1 MEYIIYIAL
10 FIITVMMTAIVF
22 SFISNRKTLIQ
33 TRLVSIQKIQAS
45 DAETGE
51 FHEPF
56 WDRVIRPFYL
66 RVLSG
71 IGSLTPKSLK
81 LKYDHLI
88 ITSGE
93 SKKLTFNSVVFIQ
106 FLMSCVVS
114 GILYIFYRYSGRN
127 MAPFVLMLA
136 FILGFFLPILL
147 LSSSAKKRKE
157 QIRRELPDL
166 LDLIYI
172 SVEAGLGFDLA
183 LKRSTDK
190 MKGILSDE
198 IKRTLSE
205 ILKGRD
211 RIEALRSLEKRTGV
225 DELTSFVTAV
235 IQTEQLGSNIAN
247 MLRIQSVTMRVR
259 RRQHAEEKA
268 AKMGIKML
276 FPLIFFIFPALFV
289 VILGPAIINIYENF
303 ISVNW

>member
-10 FIITVMMTAIVF
+10 FIITFIITAIIF
-22 SFISNRKTLIQ
+22 SLLLNRKNLIQ
-33 TRLVSIQKIQAS
+33 TRLSTIQQIQFS
-45 DAETGE
+45 DAEAGE

-56 WDRVIRPFYL
+56 WDRVVKPFYL
-66 RVLSG
+66 RILAG
-71 IGSLTPKSLK
+71 IGTLTPKSLK
-81 LKYDHLI
+81 KKYDYLI

-106 FLMSCVVS
+106 CLMAFIVA
-114 GILYIFYRYSGRN
+114 GIIYIFYRYSGQKI
-127 MAPFVLMLA
+127 APFILLIA
-136 FILGFFLPILL
+136 FVIGFFFPILL

-190 MKGILSDE
+190 MKGILSEE

-225 DELTSFVTAV
+225 EELTSFVTAV

-247 MLRIQSVTMRVR
+247 MLRIQSVTMRLR

>member
-10 FIITVMMTAIVF
+10 FIITVMMTAIIF
-22 SFISNRKTLIQ
+22 SILSNRKTLIQ
-33 TRLVSIQKIQAS
+33 TRLVSIQKIQATDS
-45 DAETGE
+45 ETGE

-66 RVLSG
+66 GVLSG

-81 LKYDHLI
+81 QKYDYLI

-93 SKKLTFNSVVFIQ
+93 SKKLTFNSVVLIQ
-106 FLMSCVVS
+106 FLMACVVS
-114 GILYIFYRYSGRN
+114 GILYIFYRYSGQK
-127 MAPFVLMLA
+127 MTTFVLIIA
-136 FILGFFLPILL
+136 FLLGFFLPILL

-205 ILKGRD
+205 VLKGRD

-225 DELTSFVTAV
+225 EELTSFVTAV